1 MALTQIKAAGLAADL
16 IDETKL
22 ADDSIDSEHYND
34 GSIDHA
40 HLANDCVDGD
50 NISDDSI
57 DSEHYVDGS
66 IDHAHLSNDCIDG
79 DNIQDDAVGAEHIEA
94 LDANLQLVDNAKI
107 QIGTGNDLE
116 IFHNGTNSIIHD
128 TTSSNLNVKTSRLTV
143 LNEADNEIM
152 LKCQEDGAVEIYY
165 DSAKKL
171 ETVTGGVTVT
181 GTATADTLVGRHGNA
196 PTNTQ
201 GSTYTLVAADAG
213 KVVKAAGNVTL
224 DQNIF
229 ADGDIVW
236 IYNSSGGDITLIQG
250 TSVTLRLAGDSSTG
264 TRTIAQKGIC
274 TVLNVAANEAVAGG
288 VGVS

>member
-34 GSIDHA
+34 ASIDHA

-50 NISDDSI
+50 NLADNACDSEHYTDGSIDHVHLAADAVDGDNIADDSV
-57 DSEHYVDGS
+57 DSEHYVAGS
-66 IDHAHLSNDCIDG
+66 IDNEHLA
-79 DNIQDDAVGAEHIEA
+79 DDAVGAAELA
-94 LDANLQLVDNAKI
+94 SDAVVNASVDASAAIAGTKI
-107 QIGTGNDLE
+107 SPDFGSQAVATTG
-116 IFHNGTNSIIHD
+116 SI
-128 TTSSNLNVKTSRLTV
+128 
-143 LNEADNEIM
+143 
-152 LKCQEDGAVEIYY
+152 
-165 DSAKKL
+165 
-171 ETVTGGVTVT
+171 TGG
-181 GTATADTLVGRHGNA
+181 TLVGAHGRA

-201 GSTYTLVAADAG
+201 GSTYTLVLADAG

-224 DQNIF
+224 DQNVF

-236 IYNSSGGDITLIQG
+236 IYNSTAGDITLIQG
-250 TSVTLRLAGDSSTG
+250 TSVTLRLAGDAGTG
-264 TRTIAQKGIC
+264 TRTIAQKGLC